1 MYAWLNNQF
10 EHMKQHLIFDLD
22 GTLIDSAPSI
32 LHCFGLAFSTT
43 GTPLKA
49 ALNHDVIG
57 PPLME
62 TLRRLSGSEDIAV
75 LNTLAAAF
83 KQHYDSSGI
92 LESVVFDGV
101 GEMLAQLKAAGH
113 RLYIAT
119 NKRFYPTEKIVRHL
133 AWQSLFDGVYA
144 LDYFTPALKCK
155 ADMVGRIVADLA
167 LDTQD
172 CLYIGD
178 RLEDGLSADANQMD
192 FVLVT
197 WGYAGDASLRKP
209 HWRLCDQVADLPARI
224 AAFTDA
230 PA

>member
-1 MYAWLNNQF
+1 
-10 EHMKQHLIFDLD
+10 MKQHLIFDLD

-32 LHCFGLAFSTT
+32 LHCFGLAFSSTN
-43 GTPLKA
+43 TPLKTP
-49 ALNHDVIG
+49 LDHDVIG

-62 TLRRLSGSEDIAV
+62 TLRRLSASEDVV
-75 LNTLAAAF
+75 LLNRLAAAF

-92 LESVVFDGV
+92 LESVVFGGV
-101 GEMLAQLKAAGH
+101 ADMLGQLKAAGH
-113 RLYIAT
+113 TLYIAT
-119 NKRFYPTEKIVRHL
+119 NKRFYPTEKIIDHL

-144 LDYFTPALKCK
+144 LDYFVPALKCK

-167 LDTQD
+167 LDVQD

-197 WGYAGDASLRKP
+197 WGYAGDASLRKT
-209 HWRLCDQVADLPARI
+209 HWQLCDQVADLPVLI
-224 AAFTDA
+224 AQQS
-230 PA
+230 